1 MYTEKQD
8 IIEEHV
14 IGAINDIRAKRKRPD
29 SRSVLEY
36 VNKNFATN
44 ADEIYV
50 NNIIQ
55 VLLDQNKIRNK
66 PTSKGNSY
74 FIIEANN
81 IAIFDETGSMHDN
94 AKDDTL
100 NKDQSYNTPQIPL
113 TDKNKGKAQR

>member
-14 IGAINDIRAKRKRPD
+14 IDAINDIRAKRKRPD

-44 ADEIYV
+44 ADEIYA

-55 VLLDQNKIRNK
+55 VL
-66 PTSKGNSY
+66 
-74 FIIEANN
+74 
-81 IAIFDETGSMHDN
+81 
-94 AKDDTL
+94 
-100 NKDQSYNTPQIPL
+100 
-113 TDKNKGKAQR
+113 

>member
-8 IIEEHV
+8 IIKEHF
-14 IGAINDIRAKRKRPD
+14 IDTINAIRAKRKRPD
-29 SRSVLEY
+29 STSIVEY
-36 VNKNFATN
+36 INKNFATN

-55 VLLDQNKIRNK
+55 VLFDQNKIRNK
-66 PTSKGNSY
+66 PASKSNSY

-81 IAIFDETGSMHDN
+81 MTIIDETESMHDN

-100 NKDQSYNTPQIPL
+100 NNIPIL
-113 TDKNKGKAQR
+113 QYTADPSDR